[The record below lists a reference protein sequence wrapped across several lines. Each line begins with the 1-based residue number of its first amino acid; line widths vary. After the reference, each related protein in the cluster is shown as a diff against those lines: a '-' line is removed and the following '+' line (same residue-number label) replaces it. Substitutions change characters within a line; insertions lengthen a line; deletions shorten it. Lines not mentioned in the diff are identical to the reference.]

1 MEDIMHK
8 IKIKARMQILVLYI
22 NTMIRSAKQH
32 FCTAMEIERHM
43 KKIKKGDIYLADMDP
58 AIGSEQGGV
67 RPVLII
73 QNNKGNRYSPTTI
86 VACLTS
92 RVHTKANLP
101 THYLLP
107 EDIGLKYPSMV
118 MLEQIFTI
126 DKTRLIKWITRIPKT
141 DMYRIEMQI
150 RRSFD
155 MRNRRK
161 RRTRYG
167 RNINERK
174 D

>member
-1 MEDIMHK
+1 
-8 IKIKARMQILVLYI
+8 
-22 NTMIRSAKQH
+22 
-32 FCTAMEIERHM
+32 M

-155 MRNRRK
+155 MRNRRS

-174 D
+174 DR

>member
-1 MEDIMHK
+1 
-8 IKIKARMQILVLYI
+8 
-22 NTMIRSAKQH
+22 MIVKR
-32 FCTAMEIERHM
+32 
-43 KKIKKGDIYLADMDP
+43 GDIYYADLRP
-58 AIGSEQGGV
+58 VVGSEQGGI

-73 QNNKGNRYSPTTI
+73 QNNKGNKFSPTTI

-92 RVHTKANLP
+92 RINTKAKLP

-107 EDIGLKYPSMV
+107 DDIGLKYPSMV

-126 DKTRLIKWITRIPKT
+126 DKTRLIKWITRLDKYN
-141 DMYRIEMQI
+141 MYRIEMQI

-155 MRNRRK
+155 MRNRKK

-167 RNINERK
+167 RQQDRSHNQQL
-174 D
+174 

>member
-1 MEDIMHK
+1 L
-8 IKIKARMQILVLYI
+8 RI
-22 NTMIRSAKQH
+22 NTL
-32 FCTAMEIERHM
+32 M

-92 RVHTKANLP
+92 RINTKKDLP

-107 EDIGLKYPSMV
+107 DDIGLKYPSMV

-126 DKTRLIKWITRIPKT
+126 DKTRLIKWITRLDKY
-141 DMYRIEMQI
+141 DMHRIEMQI

-155 MRNRRK
+155 MRNRRT

-167 RNINERK
+167 RNIDERK

>member
-1 MEDIMHK
+1 
-8 IKIKARMQILVLYI
+8 MQILVLYI
-22 NTMIRSAKQH
+22 KKESSQLKQDNAAMRINTQ
-32 FCTAMEIERHM
+32 M

-92 RVHTKANLP
+92 RISTKKDLP

-107 EDIGLKYPSMV
+107 DDIGLKYPSMV

-126 DKTRLIKWITRIPKT
+126 DKTRLIKWITRLDKYN
-141 DMYRIEMQI
+141 MRRIEMQI

-155 MRNRRK
+155 MRNRK
-161 RRTRYG
+161 IRRTRYG
-167 RNINERK
+167 RERPAK
-174 D
+174 TD

>member
-1 MEDIMHK
+1 
-8 IKIKARMQILVLYI
+8 
-22 NTMIRSAKQH
+22 
-32 FCTAMEIERHM
+32 M

-73 QNNKGNRYSPTTI
+73 QNNKGNKYSPTTI

-92 RVHTKANLP
+92 HVHTKANLP

-107 EDIGLKYPSMV
+107 DDIGLKYPSMV

-126 DKTRLIKWITRIPKT
+126 DKTRLIKYITRIPKN
-141 DMYRIEMQI
+141 DMYRIELQI
-150 RRSFD
+150 RRRFYT
-155 MRNRRK
+155 RNKRK
-161 RRTRYG
+161 SKTRYG
-167 RNINERK
+167 RNTNEEK
-174 D
+174 N

>member
-1 MEDIMHK
+1 
-8 IKIKARMQILVLYI
+8 
-22 NTMIRSAKQH
+22 
-32 FCTAMEIERHM
+32 M

-73 QNNKGNRYSPTTI
+73 QNNKGNKFSPTTI

-92 RVHTKANLP
+92 RINTKAKLP

-107 EDIGLKYPSMV
+107 DDIGLKYPSMV

-126 DKTRLIKWITRIPKT
+126 DKTRLLKYITSIPKP

-155 MRNRRK
+155 MRYRK
-161 RRTRYG
+161 RRRRSWNNHLQIPKYKQ
-167 RNINERK
+167 NQS
-174 D
+174 

>member
-1 MEDIMHK
+1 MHK
-8 IKIKARMQILVLYI
+8 IKSKARMQILVLYI
-22 NTMIRSAKQH
+22 KLMIRSAKTG
-32 FCTAMEIERHM
+32 FCIAMEIERHM

-58 AIGSEQGGV
+58 AKGSEQGGV
-67 RPVLII
+67 RPVLVI
-73 QNNKGNRYSPTTI
+73 QNNKGNKYSPTTI

-107 EDIGLKYPSMV
+107 DDIGLKYPSMV

-126 DKTRLIKWITRIPKT
+126 DKTRLIKYITRIPKP
-141 DMYRIEMQI
+141 DMYRIELQI

-155 MRNRRK
+155 MRRRRF

-167 RNINERK
+167 RQQDGRN
-174 D
+174 DP

>member
-1 MEDIMHK
+1 
-8 IKIKARMQILVLYI
+8 
-22 NTMIRSAKQH
+22 
-32 FCTAMEIERHM
+32 MEIERYM

-67 RPVLII
+67 RPVLVI
-73 QNNKGNRYSPTTI
+73 QNNKGNKFSPTTI

-107 EDIGLKYPSMV
+107 DDIGLKYPSMV

-126 DKTRLIKWITRIPKT
+126 DKTRLIKWITRLDKYN
-141 DMYRIEMQI
+141 MHRIEMQI

-155 MRNRRK
+155 MRNRK
-161 RRTRYG
+161 TRRTRYG
-167 RNINERK
+167 RERPAK
-174 D
+174 TD

>member
-1 MEDIMHK
+1 
-8 IKIKARMQILVLYI
+8 
-22 NTMIRSAKQH
+22 
-32 FCTAMEIERHM
+32 M

-67 RPVLII
+67 RPVLVI
-73 QNNKGNRYSPTTI
+73 QNNKGNKYSPTTI

-107 EDIGLKYPSMV
+107 DDIGLKYPSMV

-126 DKTRLIKWITRIPKT
+126 DKTRLIKYITRIPKP
-141 DMYRIEMQI
+141 DMYRIELQI

-155 MRNRRK
+155 IRNKKKRK
-161 RRTRYG
+161 TRYG
-167 RNINERK
+167 RNTNDEKKLQFRP
-174 D
+174 

>member
-1 MEDIMHK
+1 
-8 IKIKARMQILVLYI
+8 
-22 NTMIRSAKQH
+22 
-32 FCTAMEIERHM
+32 MEIERHM

-67 RPVLII
+67 RPVLVI
-73 QNNKGNRYSPTTI
+73 QNNKGNKFSPTTI

-107 EDIGLKYPSMV
+107 DDIGLKYPSMV

-126 DKTRLIKWITRIPKT
+126 DKTRLIKWITCIPKT

>member
-1 MEDIMHK
+1 
-8 IKIKARMQILVLYI
+8 
-22 NTMIRSAKQH
+22 
-32 FCTAMEIERHM
+32 M

-107 EDIGLKYPSMV
+107 DDIGLKYPSMV

-126 DKTRLIKWITRIPKT
+126 DKTRLIKWITCIPKT

-174 D
+174 DR

>member
-1 MEDIMHK
+1 
-8 IKIKARMQILVLYI
+8 
-22 NTMIRSAKQH
+22 
-32 FCTAMEIERHM
+32 M

-73 QNNKGNRYSPTTI
+73 QNNKGNKFSPTTI

-107 EDIGLKYPSMV
+107 DDIGLKYPSMV

-126 DKTRLIKWITRIPKT
+126 DKTRLIKWITRLDKY
-141 DMYRIEMQI
+141 DMHRIEMQI

-155 MRNRRK
+155 MRRPKPRAK
-161 RRTRYG
+161 RARAFPS
-167 RNINERK
+167 NQQQQ
-174 D
+174 